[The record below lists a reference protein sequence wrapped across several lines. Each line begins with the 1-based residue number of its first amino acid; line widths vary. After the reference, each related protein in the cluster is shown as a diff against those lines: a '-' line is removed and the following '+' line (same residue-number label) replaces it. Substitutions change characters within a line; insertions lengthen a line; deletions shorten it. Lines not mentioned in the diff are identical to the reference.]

1 VAVSLAGLTP
11 RDLCRVEFIDL
22 FEMAG
27 EEAKARRKAVLKEF
41 AATAGS
47 LRPDDVDNALSR
59 SPSSSY
65 ASSTASLPKL
75 QTRDSILQ
83 PLPLITSL
91 EEAGPTVEQICD
103 NLLHIDRSL
112 VRHLPQPISPAGDDR

>member
-1 VAVSLAGLTP
+1 
-11 RDLCRVEFIDL
+11 
-22 FEMAG
+22 MAG
-27 EEAKARRKAVLKEF
+27 EEAKARRKVLIEEH
-41 AATAGS
+41 AATT
-47 LRPDDVDNALSR
+47 DVLPLEVADSALS
-59 SPSSSY
+59 SGPSSSH

-103 NLLHIDRSL
+103 NLLHVDRSL
-112 VRHLPQPISPAGDDR
+112 VRHAPLSVVKSKC